1 MELII
6 KKNNIFKK
14 NKMDCFNN
22 KNIVETEQRKL
33 YVDLLQG
40 NGVAQP
46 EDFCSN
52 KIKTT
57 KFTL

>member
-1 MELII
+1 
-6 KKNNIFKK
+6 
-14 NKMDCFNN
+14 MDCFNN